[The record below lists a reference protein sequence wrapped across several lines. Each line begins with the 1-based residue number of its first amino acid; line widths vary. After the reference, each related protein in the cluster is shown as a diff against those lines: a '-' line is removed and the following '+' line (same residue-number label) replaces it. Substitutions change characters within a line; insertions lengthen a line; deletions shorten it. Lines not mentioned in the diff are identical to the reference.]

1 MGATALGSNFFLCP
15 SKLSPPLSMPLLLAF
30 RGMNALVLVVL
41 LAWGWLSGLGELGG
55 VVQRDLRRKEV
66 GSG

>member
-1 MGATALGSNFFLCP
+1 
-15 SKLSPPLSMPLLLAF
+15 MPLLLAF